1 MYKIG
6 FQLIYFNPS
15 SAYSACWNKVLLID
29 SSCLNCHCVT
39 GPQQVGVC
47 DTAKFGIDRY
57 QIKNMSYFADTDTMF
72 KAPLT

>member
-15 SAYSACWNKVLLID
+15 SVYSACWNKVLFID

-39 GPQQVGVC
+39 GPQQVGMC
-47 DTAKFGIDRY
+47 DTAKFGIDQY
-57 QIKNMSYFADTDTMF
+57 QVNICPISPILIQMQYF
-72 KAPLT
+72 